1 MQTSCPNCG
10 TVGFWEPVLGTFHDK
25 CTKCGAEL
33 SPHADVAPTAR
44 ELARTNDEYLACP
57 ISSDLDLSVQTVKSL
72 RSMGI
77 LTIGDLVS
85 HSAHEIV
92 TAALNP
98 RTIMI
103 DIQSIL
109 QPRGLHLAPD
119 ATPQ

>member
-10 TVGFWEPVLGTFHDK
+10 AVGFGEPVLGIFHDK
-25 CTKCGAEL
+25 CRKCGAEL
-33 SPHADVAPTAR
+33 SADVAPSAR
-44 ELARTNDEYLACP
+44 ELARTNDQFLACP
-57 ISSDLDLSVQTVKSL
+57 IGSDLDLSIRTVKSL

-92 TAALNP
+92 TAASNP
-98 RTIMI
+98 RTILI

-119 ATPQ
+119 ATQQ